1 MKNKNGWLDFLIL
14 QLFKRKRK
22 MGIYLYK
29 PIPTANT
36 FFKNKKLKL
45 SVQWFSWKLSNCKNQ
60 GQIIKSLYFVN
71 PEKLQVMTFSIQLTT
86 WLMVYFWRRDHK
98 EDCLMTVNQCSRE
111 FTYSFNK
118 HSHTTYYVPLYSI
131 QFYNSEKEKKNLQN
145 HCHMKR
151 WSKSIQG
158 KDK

>member
-1 MKNKNGWLDFLIL
+1 
-14 QLFKRKRK
+14 

-71 PEKLQVMTFSIQLTT
+71 PEKLQVMTFSIQLTELGL
-86 WLMVYFWRRDHK
+86 WFIS
-98 EDCLMTVNQCSRE
+98 ERE
-111 FTYSFNK
+111 
-118 HSHTTYYVPLYSI
+118 I
-131 QFYNSEKEKKNLQN
+131 IKK
-145 HCHMKR
+145 
-151 WSKSIQG
+151 IV
-158 KDK
+158 